1 MRERREHLGARH
13 VGAVTKTK
21 LLLPVGVHCLDR
33 PAHHPRKRRLEAPEL
48 LAVWVRV
55 VVAAPLVTDEDHAAA
70 EIVRVLDEL
79 ARAEEILVRREPL
92 DEGGGWRLERKRR
105 RLATRR
111 VVWQRVLR
119 FSSTQL
125 NATSR
130 SPQAYLLEL
139 EKLRDGQNKH
149 RVL

>member
-1 MRERREHLGARH
+1 MGERREHLGARH

-92 DEGGGWRLERKRR
+92 DELKMRGEVGEE
-105 RLATRR
+105 A
-111 VVWQRVLR
+111 
-119 FSSTQL
+119 
-125 NATSR
+125 
-130 SPQAYLLEL
+130 
-139 EKLRDGQNKH
+139 
-149 RVL
+149 